1 MNALLT
7 PEMAVW
13 APEDSLPEF
22 PEQALAAADRKAAR
36 LGGVVLAV
44 ALMSALAATVLSLYP
59 LAG

>member
-13 APEDSLPEF
+13 APDDAVPDQ
-22 PEQALAAADRKAAR
+22 PEQALAAADWQAAR

-44 ALMSALAATVLSLYP
+44 ALMSVVAATVMSMFP
-59 LAG
+59 IAG